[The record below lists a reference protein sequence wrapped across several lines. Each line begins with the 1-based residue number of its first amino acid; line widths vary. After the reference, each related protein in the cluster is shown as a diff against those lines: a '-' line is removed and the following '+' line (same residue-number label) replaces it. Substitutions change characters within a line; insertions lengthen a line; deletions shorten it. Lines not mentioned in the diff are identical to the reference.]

1 MAKVVINDDVW
12 DLIEELT
19 PEELAEL
26 HSCIAAYRKDEEIPV
41 VSRIAN
47 AAFKRI
53 ALDSKR
59 KESLSEKRKQA
70 ANKRW
75 NANVCNDMQSD
86 ANQCKPMQ
94 TDANVCKRMQEK
106 FCITEEE
113 KERSKE
119 REEAIDINTHSI
131 NNTSSSVI
139 KRSVFIPPTIE
150 QIKAYAEEKGYSK
163 FNPEQFWNFYESKN
177 WMVGKNKMA
186 NWKSAVSGWALRDK
200 QKLAESAKPTTDYK
214 AQLSKLDYGALLRK

>member
-1 MAKVVINDDVW
+1 MAKGLIINKDVW
-12 DLIEELT
+12 ESI
-19 PEELAEL
+19 AEL
-26 HSCIAAYRKDEEIPV
+26 NPDECRELLTCLSEYCLGEETQETSRFVRVIYKRITLDNERSAKLSAKRAEAGRV
-41 VSRIAN
+41 GGSKSKQTEANVSKCKQTEAN
-47 AAFKRI
+47 A
-53 ALDSKR
+53 SKV
-59 KESLSEKRKQA
+59 KQ
-70 ANKRW
+70 N
-75 NANVCNDMQSD
+75 S
-86 ANQCKPMQ
+86 
-94 TDANVCKRMQEK
+94 
-106 FCITEEE
+106 TEEE